1 MANESRAHRIW
12 HIEQRYGY
20 YYATNQ
26 YGGFTRHETRTQ
38 AEARIESDIAT
49 YGDRWAT
56 IATEA
61 AALSNSE
68 TAPATAD
75 DEDEGHRLE
84 DHGKVYFSLGPGE
97 TSWRLD
103 SASVDGYPLDGGL
116 DEIECTYGNRHMCQV
131 CRSEEGHAELERASA
146 VALPTGRELLDL
158 LAEHYGYTL
167 VARLGE
173 PLSGGDPDR
182 LLARFRDTLREIETE
197 AAAYY
202 ANPANE
208 SDPQATA
215 THVDRQAEL
224 LAVAVDAAVG
234 LDAAASR
241 GVRPQL
247 WNHAQAA

>member
-1 MANESRAHRIW
+1 MANEFRAQRIW
-12 HIEQRYGY
+12 HIEQRFGY
-20 YYATNQ
+20 FYSTNQ
-26 YGGFTRHETRTQ
+26 FGGFTRHDTRAH
-38 AEARIESDIAT
+38 AEAAIEADIST
-49 YGDRWAT
+49 YGDTWAP
-56 IATEA
+56 A
-61 AALSNSE
+61 A
-68 TAPATAD
+68 APATVETPPEPAVAD
-75 DEDEGHRLE
+75 EVEEEHRLE
-84 DHGKVYFSLGPGE
+84 DHGKIYFSLGPGE

-146 VALPTGRELLDL
+146 VWLPTGRELLDM

-167 VARLGE
+167 VARLE
-173 PLSGGDPDR
+173 DQRSGSDPDQ
-182 LLARFRDTLREIETE
+182 LLARFRDTLREIEQE

-224 LAVAVDAAVG
+224 LAAAVDAAVG

-241 GVRPQL
+241 GVRPQP